1 MAMKFSGTKR
11 TTASRLCSDPDTTA
25 RGIQLLPHHVLTC
38 SIRYASLT
46 LRASLTLAA
55 HRDRVLSS
63 LAAIPAIVHP
73 LVWITTPEAVVPV
86 MA

>member
-46 LRASLTLAA
+46 LRASLTLVA
-55 HRDRVLSS
+55 HRDRVLSF
-63 LAAIPAIVHP
+63 LAIVSPGRPPSRLDHNTRA
-73 LVWITTPEAVVPV
+73 IVPI